1 MRTDT
6 SFAGRSVAVNPL
18 SWVARLSRSRFVVSA
33 TGLALLVA
41 GLASQWNWLIAVGV
55 APLLLSAAPCVA
67 MCALGVCAHRMGRFA
82 CSKTEATVQANSQHA
97 SIGGEN

>member
-6 SFAGRSVAVNPL
+6 SFAGRSVAVDPL

-67 MCALGVCAHRMGRFA
+67 MCALGVCAHRMGR